1 MIYQA
6 RTFESAGFF
15 CAIFAL
21 AMKQN
26 RDFRSI
32 EYLKYGIRKQL
43 ECYRALSTI
52 RIFEVLAPY
61 APVLVGT
68 FPLGIEVEGSDLD
81 IVCQAHDLLEFRN
94 LMEKEFS
101 RLSDFSVKISG
112 EKDVLTCNFMAEGF
126 PVEVY
131 ASARDPLL
139 GNGYRHM
146 RIEYRLLDLLGYTF
160 KEEIIALKK
169 AGIKTEPAF
178 AQLLGLEGDPY
189 RAVLAL
195 EDWPDD
201 RLKSLYKVK

>member
-1 MIYQA
+1 
-6 RTFESAGFF
+6 
-15 CAIFAL
+15 
-21 AMKQN
+21 MKQN

-32 EYLKYGIRKQL
+32 GYLEYGTGKQK
-43 ECYRALSTI
+43 ECFRALSSL
-52 RIFEVLAPY
+52 RIFEILAPY
-61 APVLVGT
+61 APVLAGT

-81 IVCQAHDLLEFRN
+81 IVCQTDDLLEFRN
-94 LMEKEFS
+94 LMEKEFG

-112 EKDVLTCNFMAEGF
+112 EKDVLTCNFMAENF

-131 ASARDPLL
+131 ASAQDPLL

-146 RIEYRLLDLLGYTF
+146 WVEYRLLDLLGDTF

-178 AQLLGLEGDPY
+178 ARVLGLDGDPY

-195 EDWPDD
+195 ENWPDD

>member
-1 MIYQA
+1 M
-6 RTFESAGFF
+6 T
-15 CAIFAL
+15 
-21 AMKQN
+21 MKQN

-32 EYLKYGIRKQL
+32 KYLKHGTGKQQ
-43 ECYRALSTI
+43 ECYRALSSL
-52 RIFEVLAPY
+52 RIFEILAPY
-61 APVLVGT
+61 APVLAGT

-81 IVCQAHDLLEFRN
+81 IVCQTDDLLEFRN

-112 EKDVLTCNFMAEGF
+112 EKDVLTCNFMAENF

-131 ASARDPLL
+131 ASAQDPLL

-146 RIEYRLLDLLGYTF
+146 RIEYRLLDLLGDTF
-160 KEEIIALKK
+160 REEIIALKS
-169 AGIKTEPAF
+169 AGMKTEPAF
-178 AQLLGLEGDPY
+178 ARVLGLGGDPY

-195 EDWPDD
+195 EDCPDD

>member
-1 MIYQA
+1 
-6 RTFESAGFF
+6 
-15 CAIFAL
+15 
-21 AMKQN
+21 MKQN

-32 EYLKYGIRKQL
+32 GYLEYGTGKQR
-43 ECYRALSTI
+43 ECYRALSSI

-81 IVCQAHDLLEFRN
+81 IVCQADNLLEFRH
-94 LMEKEFS
+94 LLEKEYGRF
-101 RLSDFSVKISG
+101 SDFSIKISG
-112 EKDVLTCNFMAEGF
+112 ENDVLTCNFVTEGF
-126 PVEVY
+126 PAEVY
-131 ASARDPLL
+131 ASAQDPLQ

-146 RIEYRLLDLLGYTF
+146 RIEHRLLDLLGDTF

-178 AQLLGLEGDPY
+178 ARVLGLDGDPY

-195 EDWPDD
+195 ENWPDD